1 MTTLE
6 DVEQRP
12 GAAFAYGLKNKRGEP
27 LRSPRKSKA
36 PFSPRKETLWGYKDT
51 KVEHKKV
58 PPVPLIRHKR
68 GHRPKL
74 HDSLTLS
81 IRKANE
87 PMPQTDS
94 FVWLVERSV
103 ADFRTQ
109 GRYQPAASEVK
120 AALPHLLRDL
130 THIKGELGFDE
141 FVEFAKL
148 TLNSNGGKIVP
159 KLEELKEC
167 FYHID
172 ADGGG
177 TLDKHEIFHALSV
190 NWELIKFLRG
200 SATLKPLLSLRNW
213 KKAMINMKEPDK
225 RHESSCKLVEMT
237 ADARN
242 AKLVADIG
250 ALKLFVNLLRPENGA
265 VAVNIAGALA
275 NMIWHCRELQNKIP
289 FELQNFEI
297 YENKDR
303 TCGLV
308 PLLLCENIDDDA
320 KATVLTAMHN
330 FCWNN
335 QSNKIDLADSFLGPM
350 EHELIRLRDHGGT
363 TRARRVASALMTML
377 MIHT

>member
-1 MTTLE
+1 M
-6 DVEQRP
+6 
-12 GAAFAYGLKNKRGEP
+12 
-27 LRSPRKSKA
+27 
-36 PFSPRKETLWGYKDT
+36 
-51 KVEHKKV
+51 
-58 PPVPLIRHKR
+58 
-68 GHRPKL
+68 
-74 HDSLTLS
+74 HDCE
-81 IRKANE
+81 I
-87 PMPQTDS
+87 Q
-94 FVWLVERSV
+94 
-103 ADFRTQ
+103 
-109 GRYQPAASEVK
+109 
-120 AALPHLLRDL
+120 
-130 THIKGELGFDE
+130 
-141 FVEFAKL
+141 L

-275 NMIWHCRELQNKIP
+275 NMIWHCRELSRSSHPWETNLSPGADVPWKISRPMFTSLLERFASGFIFTVYQNSHRRHTVIP
-289 FELQNFEI
+289 
-297 YENKDR
+297 R
-303 TCGLV
+303 
-308 PLLLCENIDDDA
+308 
-320 KATVLTAMHN
+320 H
-330 FCWNN
+330 
-335 QSNKIDLADSFLGPM
+335 
-350 EHELIRLRDHGGT
+350 
-363 TRARRVASALMTML
+363 
-377 MIHT
+377 